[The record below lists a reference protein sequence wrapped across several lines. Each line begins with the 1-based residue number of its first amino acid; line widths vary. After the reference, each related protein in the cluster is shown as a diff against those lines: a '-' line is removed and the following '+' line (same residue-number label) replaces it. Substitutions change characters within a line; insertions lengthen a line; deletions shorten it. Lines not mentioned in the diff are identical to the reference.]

1 MFTSQN
7 NYELP
12 GKIGA
17 HKIILAAASDVFE
30 NEFFGSFESEDKVI
44 IVDASQEVFQVM
56 IDYIYNKQPLNL
68 NEYDVNVLAPLY
80 YLADKYI
87 ISDLSEK
94 IVTAVA
100 ECGLLKIMLTVF
112 KHNESASKFFKDV
125 LKYEIDEPAC
135 ICSVFRPEDFT
146 EGNYR
151 CVTPGDLIKPLRAA
165 KQILSKGIFWWKT
178 IQLGMD
184 ENFYIRIRGCV
195 YKEFEFHIK
204 SEPDVVKYEDEEP
217 DSDDDEYGYET
228 KIRRLDWRSKV
239 ICG

>member
-1 MFTSQN
+1 MDSVIEISSANLSRLLSDAEKLKDFGVSDIDCLLSKEKFVMRASTTEEADFRVKATHS
-7 NYELP
+7 YSKMGMRAMYPRE
-12 GKIGA
+12 GEYVSGA
-17 HKIILAAASDVFE
+17 
-30 NEFFGSFESEDKVI
+30 GSSTHH
-44 IVDASQEVFQVM
+44 
-56 IDYIYNKQPLNL
+56 P
-68 NEYDVNVLAPLY
+68 
-80 YLADKYI
+80 
-87 ISDLSEK
+87 
-94 IVTAVA
+94 
-100 ECGLLKIMLTVF
+100 
-112 KHNESASKFFKDV
+112 
-125 LKYEIDEPAC
+125 EPAC

-165 KQILSKGIFWWKT
+165 KQILSKGIFGWKT

-228 KIRRLDWRSKV
+228 KMRRLDWRSNV

>member
-1 MFTSQN
+1 MAYSHFRYDMDHDN
-7 NYELP
+7 DVLYCYEIQTEQKMRRKGL
-12 GKIGA
+12 GKFMMKVLELLMI
-17 HKIILAAASDVFE
+17 KSD
-30 NEFFGSFESEDKVI
+30 
-44 IVDASQEVFQVM
+44 
-56 IDYIYNKQPLNL
+56 
-68 NEYDVNVLAPLY
+68 
-80 YLADKYI
+80 
-87 ISDLSEK
+87 
-94 IVTAVA
+94 
-100 ECGLLKIMLTVF
+100 LLKIMLTVF

-184 ENFYIRIRGCV
+184 ENFYIRIRGSV
-195 YKEFEFHIK
+195 YKEFAFQIK

-217 DSDDDEYGYET
+217 DSDDD
-228 KIRRLDWRSKV
+228 DS
-239 ICG
+239 